1 MKKLFIVFFVLNG
14 CLEMNTKEVLRDS
27 VAIKEEVV
35 CIEGMTFIKFNE
47 SLTQIRNHNG
57 SYRRCVQGNNKNNLH
72 TLNGMIKSY
81 GGKVYN
87 GKHYIPDG
95 KGGWKVEEQVSTRG
109 LPPGVHFVDDAP
121 VSTSTV
127 KEQVST
133 KGLPPGVY
141 FVDDAPE

>member
-27 VAIKEEVV
+27 MAIKEEVV

-72 TLNGMIKSY
+72 TLNDIK
-81 GGKVYN
+81 
-87 GKHYIPDG
+87 KHMDNNTKAG
-95 KGGWKVEEQVSTRG
+95 R
-109 LPPGVHFVDDAP
+109 PPLSGIEF
-121 VSTSTV
+121 
-127 KEQVST
+127 
-133 KGLPPGVY
+133 
-141 FVDDAPE
+141 